1 MNATGIVITHVP
13 RKFYD
18 VSSGISVG
26 WDGQLGGARPAG
38 PARST
43 TGALLLLMQPA
54 PTNVCCASRVIY
66 ALAQL
71 GRYTI
76 SDLIE
81 LGILCVEVPSI
92 GGPP

>member
-1 MNATGIVITHVP
+1 MFHESFMMFHLEF
-13 RKFYD
+13 RL
-18 VSSGISVG
+18 
-26 WDGQLGGARPAG
+26 DGTDNWGGARPAG